1 MAYNRINKLLQYK
14 NVIDIVNEH
23 YEEGITTYKGIW
35 RTYVNPV
42 YPMSYKTFIDI
53 INMPNIDKQIQ
64 HEHDRLGRINEFKKQ
79 EDKRQLK
86 LFSFDDDQ
94 PKY

>member
-14 NVIDIVNEH
+14 KVIEIVNEH
-23 YEEGITTYKGIW
+23 YEEGLTTYKGIW

-42 YPMSYKTFIDI
+42 YPMSYKTFIDN

-64 HEHDRLGRINEFKKQ
+64 FEHDRLGRINEHKKT

-86 LFSFDDDQ
+86 LFDTND
-94 PKY
+94 Y